1 MNAFKCKVTGDV
13 GTQPLGKPALP
24 RRCGADPSNGRPDA
38 TPGNCTVGAKWPM
51 YWYQKEGNNVSVSLS
66 MSWDK
71 CSTDAVR

>member
-51 YWYQKEGNNVSVSLS
+51 YWYQKEGNNVSASS
-66 MSWDK
+66 FISQDK
-71 CSTDAVR
+71 